1 MNVFSER
8 LKIALKENNMK
19 PIDLSKKTKISKSS
33 ISDWLSGKYEA
44 KQDKVFILA
53 EALDVDEGW
62 LMGLDAP
69 MRKRSDITTIYNQLE
84 PPRQKKVYSF
94 AEKELE
100 DQNKVVNFPVYGK
113 TAAGTAPV
121 TYGDPD
127 VEHKEF
133 SSVPNGADVAL
144 VVSGDSMEP
153 LISDG
158 SIVFYKSQPHVEN
171 GEIAIVEIEGDGVT
185 CKRVKFDYE
194 NEKIILQSEND
205 KYEDMVFNND
215 QIRILGKVLL

>member
-1 MNVFSER
+1 MNTFSEVLSSLMKSKDMSDTELADLLGVNR
-8 LKIALKENNMK
+8 STIVRWRKGIRSPKLETIPEIAKIFNVD
-19 PIDLSKKTKISKSS
+19 P
-33 ISDWLSGKYEA
+33 
-44 KQDKVFILA
+44 KVFI
-53 EALDVDEGW
+53 G
-62 LMGLDAP
+62 
-69 MRKRSDITTIYNQLE
+69 KSDSSEITTIYNQLE

-100 DQNKVVNFPVYGK
+100 NQNKVVNFPVYGK
-113 TAAGTAPV
+113 TAAGTTPV

-127 VEHKEF
+127 VEHKDF
-133 SSVPNGADVAL
+133 SSVPAGADVAL

-158 SIVFYKSQPHVEN
+158 SIVFYKIQPHVEN

-194 NEKIILQSEND
+194 NKQIILQSEND
-205 KYEDMVFNND
+205 QYEDMVLSNS
-215 QIRILGKVLL
+215 QIRILGKVII